1 LKENLD
7 LLSRIASKWQS
18 GREAAGALNLE
29 STEVQF
35 EFEEQSLQDMKPKQH
50 LEIHETVAECM
61 IMANHWV
68 ARRIAEAFPVFSL
81 LRLHPPPKKENFDE
95 LKKVAGSKGWTIQTS
110 SNKDLATSLA
120 SCVDTK
126 DPQVNL
132 LLKSLATYAMVQAEY
147 FSTGSV
153 AEENWKHYG
162 LALDKYTHFTSPIRR
177 YADVIVHRLL
187 LAAVEKSDWWKGK
200 GDAEA
205 EQGLLGNTELQ
216 ELSQHINQRNRS
228 AQLAQRMSAQL
239 FQTLYFKDIPISD
252 PRCIVDGVIYSLR
265 SNGFLVYVPAYALK
279 GPVYLENKSREV
291 VYSGPMGLLWQK
303 GVITQ
308 REHFVK
314 VETLEGTDVYRIF
327 DHVTVGIQLKGSEAH
342 GHELSFILLDKQGFV
357 SRKDEQPATASSFNF
372 LSAAREAASLDESD
386 EEQVTSEETDSKA
399 YAFFQNMRSMGTMLP
414 EQQ

>member
-1 LKENLD
+1 MHN
-7 LLSRIASKWQS
+7 
-18 GREAAGALNLE
+18 
-29 STEVQF
+29 
-35 EFEEQSLQDMKPKQH
+35 
-50 LEIHETVAECM
+50 
-61 IMANHWV
+61 
-68 ARRIAEAFPVFSL
+68 
-81 LRLHPPPKKENFDE
+81 
-95 LKKVAGSKGWTIQTS
+95 
-110 SNKDLATSLA
+110 
-120 SCVDTK
+120 
-126 DPQVNL
+126 
-132 LLKSLATYAMVQAEY
+132 TYPY
-147 FSTGSV
+147 
-153 AEENWKHYG
+153 
-162 LALDKYTHFTSPIRR
+162 I
-177 YADVIVHRLL
+177 
-187 LAAVEKSDWWKGK
+187 
-200 GDAEA
+200 
-205 EQGLLGNTELQ
+205 
-216 ELSQHINQRNRS
+216 
-228 AQLAQRMSAQL
+228 
-239 FQTLYFKDIPISD
+239 KDIPISD
-252 PRCIVDGVIYSLR
+252 PGCIVDGVIYSLR

-357 SRKDEQPATASSFNF
+357 SRKDEQPAAASSFNF